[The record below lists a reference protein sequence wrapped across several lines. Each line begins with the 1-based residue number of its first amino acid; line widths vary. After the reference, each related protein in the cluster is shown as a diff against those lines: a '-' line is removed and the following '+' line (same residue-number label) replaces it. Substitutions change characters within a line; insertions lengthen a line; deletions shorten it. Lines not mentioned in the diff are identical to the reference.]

1 MPTHE
6 LAAARPLQAARFRT
20 GLPNDISNR
29 RVLAM
34 GRRNGPAEQGLE
46 EILSSAAQ
54 TADNELGQILKEV
67 DEISKILKLDAPDTR
82 TLRAATNP
90 AVWCA
95 VKQALL
101 DRELRHLALTDELTC
116 LYNRRGF
123 FAAAAHQLKLADRH
137 AQSLLLLYCDVDYL
151 TKINDPYGHP
161 KRNLALTRN
170 AD

>member
-1 MPTHE
+1 MARDE
-6 LAAARPLQAARFRT
+6 LQAHNKAQAARFRA
-20 GLPNDISNR
+20 GLTNPISNR
-29 RVLAM
+29 RVLDM
-34 GRRNGPAEQGLE
+34 GKRNVPAEQGLE

-82 TLRAATNP
+82 TLRAATHP

-123 FAAAAHQLKLADRH
+123 FAAAAHQLNLAGRQV
-137 AQSLLLLYCDVDYL
+137 QSLLLLYCDGDNL
-151 TKINDPYGHP
+151 KNIN
-161 KRNLALTRN
+161 
-170 AD
+170 